1 MLWATVKGASPFRAN
16 LLTSMHAL
24 RRVYAALWRE
34 ANDNELESMKKP
46 KRNRKP
52 PSGKMRAK
60 KRKQAVNAVRNI
72 VENMDEGTL
81 GQLRQILQTE
91 TDFAGDMFDDDP
103 LDLLTEYI
111 DLCARDDGDED
122 DKNEMLADLV
132 IGLSRLDINANGGDR
147 EARRKIEAIHDLL
160 DESIDSRTLRGA
172 DLMLT
177 VRTLAEAGWTIP
189 ERYKQAVAADVRA
202 ATTDTSGLHESDLVS
217 TLMVLA
223 DEVDQ
228 NPFELHDRLSSL
240 VAALPPETSVSMLSA
255 LIDSGGAPVIEQA
268 VVGFALSPDA
278 GVARAMCEALA
289 ASAARTPVPSLQIE
303 RLVRMRPWLAAD
315 RQATLDA
322 AIRAMRLNALPP
334 AKADLPKTLKCY
346 ASACEGSGAS
356 NLFVSQK
363 AAATRH
369 YQIANV
375 MTRVGGVADALVLR
389 ELPKSAMDEMVRE
402 MKSSMAAA
410 ETDLVGVARIL
421 GLAVGENCASG
432 NPPPFK
438 LVEVAESLGLGP
450 IHPDYSSSMEIIAAL
465 LADLPPD
472 QTNPAAAGRA
482 HADMLDN
489 EFTDHWFEVGEALE
503 DLLYPIKGS
512 ERRVAKLLRD
522 YLPDRRSFWAR
533 QCAISA
539 LALRLNRA
547 KSDARWKQL
556 ALVGRDIASGAPLD
570 QIPLMRQIA
579 EVSVQ
584 VFEEQP

>member
-60 KRKQAVNAVRNI
+60 KRKQAVSAVRNI

-255 LIDSGGAPVIEQA
+255 LIDAGGAPVIEQA

-289 ASAARTPVPSLQIE
+289 ASAARTPVASLRIE
-303 RLVRMRPWLAAD
+303 RLVRMRPWLPAA
-315 RQATLDA
+315 RQAPLDA

-334 AKADLPKTLKCY
+334 AKVALPTVIKCY
-346 ASACEGSGAS
+346 VSVCDASGTR
-356 NLFVSQK
+356 NLFVTLKTGARMYQM
-363 AAATRH
+363 ATVLMKV
-369 YQIANV
+369 A
-375 MTRVGGVADALVLR
+375 GVADALVLR
-389 ELPKSAMDEMVRE
+389 DLPKSAMDEMVRE
-402 MKSSMAAA
+402 MKSATTVV
-410 ETDLVGVARIL
+410 ETDLVGVARML
-421 GLAVGENCASG
+421 GLAIADNFASED
-432 NPPPFK
+432 PPPFK

-450 IHPDYSSSMEIIAAL
+450 ILPDYSSTVDIIAGL
-465 LADLPPD
+465 LSDLPAD
-472 QTNPAAAGRA
+472 ETNPAAVLRA
-482 HADMLDN
+482 HADMPHI
-489 EFTDHWFEVGEALE
+489 EFAGQWFEAGEALE

-539 LALRLNRA
+539 LALR
-547 KSDARWKQL
+547 SDQGKPYAPWKQL
-556 ALVGRDIASGAPLD
+556 ALVGRDIAFDAPLD